1 MFVART
7 SVARTVG
14 VTPSA
19 CHRPHRARQSHASS
33 CWSVLFLLFMFA
45 VTAAAQEKTKDLG
58 EASLEEL
65 GSIQVYSASKH
76 LQSTSDA
83 PASVTVITAD
93 EIQKYGYRTLA
104 EILQSVR
111 GFYITYDRENSFV
124 GVRGFGRLG
133 DWNSRI
139 LLLIDG
145 HRINDNLLGDAFLG
159 TEFLVDVDLIERV
172 EIIRGPSSSLYGA
185 QAFLAVINVITRKA
199 AQLKGVELSIAPS
212 SFGTYEG
219 RATYGGQYR
228 GIDMLFSGTFYDSQG
243 QTLFFPQFDS
253 PATNYGITRNTD
265 YENSQHIL
273 AAISFRGFTL
283 QGLFSARD
291 RGVPTAYFGAVFN
304 DPRTRNLDY
313 HQYFDLSYQHTI
325 GEKWELVA
333 RTSYD
338 QARLQAPVALTT
350 GLPDGSTTVDTFSF
364 RGNWWDSEAKLRR
377 TLFEKHEITVGT
389 EITDNLR
396 QDQGNYTPIGNV
408 FSTDYGTSVIWAL
421 YGQDEFAITSKLTLS
436 AGLRYDHYSNFGGT
450 ANPRLGLIYHLFEPT
465 TLKLL
470 YGTAFRAPEPYEV
483 TPGYGPFYED
493 NHGLKP
499 ETIRS
504 VEVVLEQALG
514 QHFKLSGSV
523 FQNRIENLISLET
536 DPSNSQST
544 YRNAGKARATGTEI
558 ELDGQWEGGV
568 KSTASYSYTS
578 TQDGDT
584 HETLSNSPSSLA
596 KLNVIL
602 PVVKQ
607 RIFASFNAQYTSS
620 RLTLAGNTVS
630 GFSVFNAT
638 LLGHAL
644 GKHMDLSASVYNLL
658 DKKYFD
664 PGRPE
669 DVQDAIQQDGRS
681 FRIKITGRF

>member
-1 MFVART
+1 M
-7 SVARTVG
+7 SVARTDWA
-14 VTPSA
+14 TSSLCPPQRPS
-19 CHRPHRARQSHASS
+19 RRFQ
-33 CWSVLFLLFMFA
+33 WLILIVLFA
-45 VTAAAQEKTKDLG
+45 VPATAQEETKDLG
-58 EASLEEL
+58 EASLEQL
-65 GSIQVYSASKH
+65 GSIQVYSASKR
-76 LQSTSDA
+76 LQSASDA

-93 EIQKYGYRTLA
+93 EIQKYGYRTLGD
-104 EILQSVR
+104 ILQSVR
-111 GFYITYDRENSFV
+111 GFYITYDRDYSYV

-139 LLLIDG
+139 LLLVDG
-145 HRINDNLLGDAFLG
+145 HRINDNVDGHGMLG

-185 QAFLAVINVITRKA
+185 DAFFAVINVITRKPP
-199 AQLKGVELSIAPS
+199 QLKGVELSFTPA
-212 SFGTYEG
+212 SFGSFEG
-219 RATYGGQYR
+219 RASYGGQYR
-228 GIDMLFSGTFYDSQG
+228 GIGMLLSGTFYNSQG
-243 QTLFFPQFDS
+243 ETLFYPEFDS
-253 PATNYGITRNTD
+253 PASNNGTTRNTD

-273 AAISFRGFTL
+273 ATLNFRGFTL
-283 QGLFSARD
+283 QGLFSERD
-291 RGVPTAYFGAVFN
+291 KGVPTAYFGALFN
-304 DPRTRNLDY
+304 DPRTANFDNQ
-313 HQYFDLSYQHTI
+313 QYLDLSYQHSI
-325 GEKWELVA
+325 GEKWDLTA

-338 QARLQAPVALTT
+338 QARLQAPVALST
-350 GLPDGSTTVDTFSF
+350 GLPDGSTTVDTYSYH
-364 RGNWWDSEAKLRR
+364 GSWWNSEAKLSR
-377 TLFEKHEITVGT
+377 TLFEKHKITVGT

-396 QDQGNYTPIGNV
+396 QDQGDYTPIGNL
-408 FSTDYGTSVIWAL
+408 FSTDLASSVIWAL
-421 YGQDEFAITSKLTLS
+421 YGQDEFAITPKLTLS

-504 VEVVLEQALG
+504 VEVILEQALG

-523 FQNRIENLISLET
+523 FQNRIAGLITLET
-536 DPSNSQST
+536 DPNNSQST
-544 YRNAGKARATGTEI
+544 YRNSGTARATGTEI
-558 ELDGQWEGGV
+558 ELDGQWASGV
-568 KSTASYSYTS
+568 KGTASYSYTS
-578 TQDGDT
+578 TQDGVT
-584 HETLSNSPSSLA
+584 HQTLSNSPSSLA

-607 RIFASFNAQYTSS
+607 RIFASFSAQYTSS

-630 GFSVFNAT
+630 GFPVLNAT

-644 GKHMDLSASVYNLL
+644 GKHLDLSASVYNLL

>member
-33 CWSVLFLLFMFA
+33 FWSVLFLLFMFA

-212 SFGTYEG
+212 SFGTYQG
-219 RATYGGQYR
+219 RASYGGQYR

-364 RGNWWDSEAKLRR
+364 RGNWWDSEAKLSR

-436 AGLRYDHYSNFGGT
+436 AGLRYDHYSIFGGT